1 MKFTAKMKTKF
12 MANTSNKNENT
23 SGGSNGDIPRKF
35 NISGGEDLPDNPKDK
50 EKLQSETTIID
61 LPDVED
67 IPGQENVRPAP
78 MGEMA
83 DTTIA
88 SDDEEG
94 VGLFDDD
101 DDDLVSNTNNN
112 VSREERND
120 LEHADK
126 DMPTRDETNL
136 REAAMD
142 NVDEDGEPL
151 NEKGFGQN
159 EDVSGDDLDVSGA
172 DADDPMEAIGEED
185 EENNEYSTPDN
196 DDNSNDNNS

>member
-1 MKFTAKMKTKF
+1 MAK
-12 MANTSNKNENT
+12 TSTETENT

-35 NISGGEDLPDNPKDK
+35 NISGGEDLPDNPHDA
-50 EKLQSETTIID
+50 ERLQPETTIID

-67 IPGQENVRPAP
+67 IPGQENVIPMP

-101 DDDLVSNTNNN
+101 EDEEEDLTTEAGNDVSDG
-112 VSREERND
+112 EKKD
-120 LEHADK
+120 LQRADE
-126 DMPTRDETNL
+126 DMPTRDDDNL
-136 REAAMD
+136 RRATMD

-151 NEKGFGQN
+151 NEGGFG
-159 EDVSGDDLDVSGA
+159 DDSGDDRSGRDLDISGA
-172 DADDPMEAIGEED
+172 DADDLMEDIGEED
-185 EENNEYSTPDN
+185 EENNDFSTPDN
-196 DDNSNDNNS
+196 DDNDTTNQ

>member
-1 MKFTAKMKTKF
+1 MEFSAKI
-12 MANTSNKNENT
+12 KNLNMDQSSKSTDNT

-35 NISGGEDLPDNPKDK
+35 NISGGEDLPDNPQDK
-50 EKLQSETTIID
+50 EKLKSETTIID

-83 DTTIA
+83 DITIA

-94 VGLFDDD
+94 VGLFGDDE
-101 DDDLVSNTNNN
+101 DDDLVSNTKIN
-112 VSREERND
+112 VSDEERSD

-151 NEKGFGQN
+151 NEKGFGQE
-159 EDVSGDDLDVSGA
+159 EDASGDDLDVPGA
-172 DADDPMEAIGEED
+172 DNDDAMEAIGEED
-185 EENNEYSTPDN
+185 EENNDYSTTDN
-196 DDNSNDNNS
+196 DETNNQ

>member
-1 MKFTAKMKTKF
+1 MDQTSK
-12 MANTSNKNENT
+12 NTENT

-35 NISGGEDLPDNPKDK
+35 NISGGEDLPDNPQDK
-50 EKLQSETTIID
+50 EKLKPETTIID

-67 IPGQENVRPAP
+67 IPGQENVRPMP

-94 VGLFDDD
+94 VGIFDDNEE
-101 DDDLVSNTNNN
+101 DDLVSNSKIN
-112 VSREERND
+112 VSDKERSD

-151 NEKGFGQN
+151 NEKGFGQR
-159 EDVSGDDLDVSGA
+159 EDVSGEDLDIPGA
-172 DADDPMEAIGEED
+172 NADDAMENIGEED
-185 EENNEYSTPDN
+185 EENNDYSIPDN
-196 DDNSNDNNS
+196 DGNNTANQ

>member
-1 MKFTAKMKTKF
+1 MDN
-12 MANTSNKNENT
+12 NTSNKTENT

-35 NISGGEDLPDNPKDK
+35 NIAGGEDLPDNPHDAERLKP
-50 EKLQSETTIID
+50 ETAIID

-67 IPGQENVRPAP
+67 IPGQENVKPMP
-78 MGEMA
+78 MGELA
-83 DTTIA
+83 DTTIS

-101 DDDLVSNTNNN
+101 EELLSNSGTN
-112 VSREERND
+112 VSKQERSD

-126 DMPTRDETNL
+126 DMPTVDETNL

-142 NVDEDGEPL
+142 NTDDDGEPL

-159 EDVSGDDLDVSGA
+159 EDVSGDDLDVPGA
-172 DADDPMEAIGEED
+172 ELDDAMEDIGEED
-185 EENNEYSTPDN
+185 EENNDYSIPDN
-196 DDNSNDNNS
+196 K